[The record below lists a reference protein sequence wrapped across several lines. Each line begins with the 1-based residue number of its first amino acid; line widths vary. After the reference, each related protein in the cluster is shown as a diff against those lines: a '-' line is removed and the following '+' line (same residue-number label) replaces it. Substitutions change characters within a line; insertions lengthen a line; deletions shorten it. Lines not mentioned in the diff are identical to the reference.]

1 MPIMKAET
9 LAVSFDDKMVLK
21 DLSLAIEEG
30 KIVSIL
36 GPNGS
41 GKSTLLKVLSRNIK
55 PDKGIVYLEDQNLAQ
70 LSGKKI
76 AQQMAVLPQSPQAPS
91 DLTVRDLVEFGRF
104 PHQSWWR
111 GKSVQDEAC
120 IDWALTQT
128 GLGQMSD
135 RVVSTLSGG
144 ERQRVWI
151 AMALAQKPEIV
162 LLDEPTTYLD
172 ICHQL
177 EIMDLLAAFNQEH
190 NLTVVMVLHDINH
203 AARYSDYVAVLQ
215 QGQIFAAG
223 KPEEVIT
230 EHTLREVFGVESE
243 IILDRAGK
251 PVVMIQGLT
260 PKKAKN

>member
-1 MPIMKAET
+1 MPILKAE
-9 LAVSFDDKMVLK
+9 
-21 DLSLAIEEG
+21 DLSLCFDEKKILKNLTIAVEEG
-30 KIVSIL
+30 KIVAIL

-55 PDKGIVYLEDQNLAQ
+55 PDKGIVYLDDKNLAQ
-70 LSGKKI
+70 LSGKTI

-104 PHQSWWR
+104 PHQSWWQ
-111 GKSVQDEAC
+111 GKSEQDEHC
-120 IDWALTQT
+120 VSWALAET
-128 GLGQMSD
+128 GLSKMAD

-151 AMALAQKPEIV
+151 AMALAQKPEIL

-177 EIMDLLAAFNQEH
+177 EIMELLAAFNGEH

-203 AARYSDYVAVLQ
+203 AARYSDYVVVLQ
-215 QGQIFAAG
+215 RGQVFASG
-223 KPEEVIT
+223 TPKDVIT

-243 IILDRAGK
+243 IILDKTGK
-251 PVVMIQGLT
+251 PVIIIRGLAA
-260 PKKAKN
+260 KKV